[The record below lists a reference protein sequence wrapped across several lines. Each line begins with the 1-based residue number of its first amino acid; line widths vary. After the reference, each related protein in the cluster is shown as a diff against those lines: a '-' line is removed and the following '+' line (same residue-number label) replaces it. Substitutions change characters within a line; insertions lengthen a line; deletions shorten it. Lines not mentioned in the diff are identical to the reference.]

1 MQTNAQMKELQYYMH
16 IPFNEK
22 NFRYVI
28 KKYDLNMTV
37 FNFKLQKV
45 TEITFKRLSKLKMS
59 NTYS

>member
-1 MQTNAQMKELQYYMH
+1 MH

-22 NFRYVI
+22 DFRYVI